1 MAEFKINRLRYTWSG
16 PWAANTAYGKD
27 SVVQYSGKTY
37 ACLIAHTSSFT
48 SFYNDLNFVTPQG
61 ASTPYWAL
69 ILDGKTFKGPWVT
82 GRVYNTSNI
91 ALFGGQV
98 YICVTPHTSTAFAT
112 DSTYWIQYSQFS
124 NWNNSWSI
132 NSVYGLG
139 DVVKYGGIVYRCIA
153 NHTSASAI
161 AAAADPEIATGLEAD
176 LSKWTVVNSGIDY
189 KGIWNTINGV
199 VYPGGTVRYKLNDIV
214 KYGANLWQAN
224 TGHSSTTTFNPTRW
238 NLWIPGEE
246 YANSWA
252 VTTVFQQGD
261 IVSYGGYDYISN
273 ATNNVGNVPSTDSV
287 SWTVF
292 TKNYNLRGSWNY
304 LTNYRIGDTVRN
316 NGRLYIALFDNL
328 NSDPASSIVAIQYTL
343 AGSSG
348 TTVKVSD
355 STTVKPG
362 MIVIG
367 TGFNL
372 GQTVST
378 IVDGTTITLD
388 RPPNGTPSDGQAITF
403 TGVGANWQLISSN
416 NEWLNFWTALD
427 TVSYSVGD
435 LVVWQNATYMCIQ
448 SHSNSG
454 NNAKRPDLDLLNSYW
469 TMFISHD
476 KKNALNSAGDIEAYS
491 SGQPTAIPISTDSFA
506 LKAVASGSSLSPAW
520 SQIMNI
526 NNVFYVAP
534 TGTDSLSSQ
543 GWGKTMDRPFKTIAY
558 ACQIANRG
566 TVNLNAYK
574 AIYANKTWLTTEMY
588 QWMLYQKANNLA
600 PFTTSS
606 VFDQTRAVNNANYA
620 IDAILYDMTR
630 GGNSQSIQAALIYFA
645 QESTTTFI
653 SSAVQ
658 GEVPY
663 TIAALNQLL
672 SLVNNVLA
680 DTNPSQSFQALNG
693 VSVPSRVSRLDN
705 ATTTGVPVFPA
716 ITNIEITAG
725 PAIAVLLGY
734 VTTALTNAT
743 TVGLP
748 APYAGATITINVKT
762 GTYNETLPIVVPANC
777 AINGDELRGTVVQ
790 PATRLTLTITGASY
804 STGLFTATNTTGLT
818 ANMPFTPTT
827 SVGGLI
833 AGTVYYVVGSSIT
846 TTQFGVSTLSG
857 GSLQGLT
864 LATNVS
870 ITAYAGDCL
879 KNMFLLRNGSGLRN
893 MTLNGLLGILGPIN
907 SFLTARPT
915 GAAYA
920 SLDPGTGVNDT
931 SVWIIK
937 RSPYVQNVTT
947 FGYGCVGL
955 KIDGTLHAGGNKSI
969 VCNDFTQV
977 LGDGVGIWV
986 TGPSSVCEA
995 VSVFSY
1001 YGYAGYLAENGG
1013 RLRATNGNTSYGTF
1027 GCIAEGY
1034 DLTETPV
1041 TGIVFNQSAQVQ
1053 AQVATSLG
1061 AAAQLIRMA
1070 YSNAGNAYY
1079 TTTTNLLG
1087 YSNNFQGAS
1096 WTPTNLILTK
1106 NTVSPINGLTDA
1118 WFLAS
1123 TAGTGILTQAV
1134 AIPAAGAV
1142 YTNIAGV
1149 GGSGTAATFNI
1160 TVTATTYV
1168 VTVNNGGSGYIGND
1182 QITISGAL
1190 LGGTNPANNCTV
1202 TVFSLSGASIATVTL
1217 PAAGTIGNTVPVG
1230 SALKYTTSLYV
1241 KQGTAPSC
1249 DLLVTF
1255 SGSTTVTNGVNFNFS
1270 TGAITTTALGSGT
1283 ISAPSL
1289 SGKVTLTNGWYR
1301 LYFSTADSTGLNTT
1315 ATVTFYPSS
1324 SATSGGTYV
1333 YAGQYEIAGTVV
1345 PAAPSFYLDVAGT
1358 TKYTAYANYTITGA
1372 GTGALAIGD
1381 ELRSNSIFETR
1392 VTSGGTG
1399 YQTASNNAQAGTNQ
1413 QITISQSDT
1422 LLLSNYVGMR
1432 LFINSGTGAGQYGY
1446 IAYYDSIGKI
1456 AQIAKESFVPIEII
1470 TTDTT
1475 TLTINPLSS
1484 IAPLYIGQPVQFIP
1498 TYYNTTVTTIGI
1510 TQMILVSVSGGT
1522 TNSIFVNSVA
1532 GLSVNMPVTFTTQDT
1547 QLLSTLTA
1555 GFVYYIS
1562 SIDTVANSFRITNAI
1577 YSAVDWL
1584 LTTAV
1589 PALGFNTYINYPSY
1603 TNYLQGLTANMVVN
1617 FPITFTGTSV
1627 GGLAVGTTYYINDVV
1642 DGANFT
1648 VSASLA
1654 TVTVTAASSS
1664 TQALTVAS
1672 VSSLSALNPIVFT
1685 NTSTS
1690 GIAIKTKYYISKI
1703 VDSTSFQISTALTS
1717 VTVTSVSSP
1726 GTGNLFTCSST
1737 AGFGGAPY
1745 YQPIVFVGNTF
1756 GGVVAETVYYILS
1769 VAGDGVS
1776 FTISSTPGGGA
1787 FGSGPATGT
1796 MVAKTCLTTNLK
1808 TLTTVASMSA
1818 TGTTTSTKTKF
1829 TAGYSNINGT
1839 FSTSLF
1845 STVVQGTTYYVNT
1858 ITATGFTVASSLSNI
1873 GVTVFPQ
1880 SAGNGSMNV
1889 VASGWDHQNPATPI
1903 AAILDSSSVY
1913 YIEPRTI
1920 YSSPNFVQ
1928 TPAVSTISLAPGT
1941 SYTSMAYGNNY
1952 WIAFPNGNATAAGSA
1967 DGLTWTSITLPFT
1980 ASWSGVAY
1988 GNGYYVG
1995 VASANANAVRSV
2007 SGLGWRTISLGVV
2020 ANWIG
2025 VTYGNGTFVVI
2036 AADNTATA
2044 YSTNFGATW
2053 SAGALPGKTLFTAT
2067 GAAQLSTTQKQ
2078 FGATS
2083 LYLDGTA
2090 NTFVTSASN
2099 ANYNFGTGDFT
2110 IECWIYVSVIGVA
2123 QSVFDMRASATDVSV
2138 MAEISSAGL
2147 FRMYVNGSYVITGNT
2162 TISATT
2168 WTHVA
2173 VSRASG
2179 TTTLY
2184 VGGTAQSTTYSDS
2197 NTYAAR
2203 PIVIGAY
2210 FNGIARFAGYVDEFR
2225 ITKGSSRYNGTF
2237 TPAGSAFTNDANAVA
2252 LLHFDG
2258 ANTSTTMSNAIPAG
2272 TYAAMTF
2279 GNGRFVAITTGGTAA
2294 AYSTNGITWTA
2305 STLPSSTTWTSIAF
2319 GQSMF
2324 VAVSNTSSVSAYSQ
2338 DGATWYAGNMAIYA
2352 DKISYGQGVF
2362 IALSSAGSS
2371 GWTSEDGSNWL
2382 NQTVTNDGY
2391 GAIAFGFY
2399 SNNVG
2404 GIISYIGRFATLS
2417 GTNVGSSFAAGCKT
2431 KSRAI
2436 ITSGVITQIN
2446 SWEPGSGYINTPV
2459 VSFTDPNV
2467 TSIATIVPRVGSGT
2481 LSSPTFVNKGSG
2493 YNTTS
2498 TAIQLNG
2505 NGYADA
2511 YQSGLTIILNNLSRL
2526 PLPGDNLVITGVS
2539 QVYKI
2544 TSATAIFGTTAP
2556 NIEANV
2562 SISPGMTTAL
2572 SPANNTTISIR
2583 QKYSQVRLTGHDFLN
2598 IGYGNVTQSNYP
2610 GVPPVTS
2617 LKQEQQII
2625 ETNYG
2630 KVFYASTDQDG
2641 NFKVGSLFGVQQATG
2656 IVTLSASQFGLT
2668 GLNTLSLG
2676 GIAVGGSSVVVS
2688 QFSTDGNFVANSDN
2702 IIPTQKA
2709 IKTYLTSRLSQG
2721 GSNTQTGQLVAGS
2734 VLVGGPNKIASTV
2747 PNGQVGSVIKMTSK
2761 INFSGATTGIDGN
2774 MPAFFYFMNQSSK
2787 KS

>member
-16 PWAANTAYGKD
+16 PWVSGTMYGKD

-37 ACLIAHTSSFT
+37 ACLIAHTASLT

-61 ASTPYWAL
+61 ASTPYWAI
-69 ILDGKTFKGPWVT
+69 ILDGKTFRGPWTT

-98 YICVTPHTSTAFAT
+98 YICITPHTSTAFNT
-112 DSTYWIQYSQFS
+112 DVANWVQYSQFS
-124 NWNNSWSI
+124 NWNNAWSI

-139 DVVKYGGIVYRCIA
+139 DIVKYGGIVYRCTV
-153 NHTSASAI
+153 NHTSASTL
-161 AAAADPEIATGLEAD
+161 AAAADPETSTGLEAD

-189 KGIWNTINGV
+189 KGIWNTVNGV

-214 KYGANLWQAN
+214 KYGANLWQCSA
-224 TGHSSTTTFNPTRW
+224 GHSSTATFNTSRW
-238 NLWIPGEE
+238 NLWMPGQE
-246 YANSWA
+246 YVSTWA
-252 VTTVFQQGD
+252 LTSSFQLGDVVT
-261 IVSYGGYDYISN
+261 YGGYEYISN
-273 ATNNVGNVPSTDSV
+273 ISNNIGNIPSTDSI
-287 SWTVF
+287 SWTLF
-292 TKNYNLRGSWNY
+292 TKNYNLRGAWNTSISY
-304 LTNYRIGDTVRN
+304 LVGDVVRK
-316 NGRLYIALFDNL
+316 NGRLYIATFDNN
-328 NSDPASSIVAIQYTL
+328 NSDPSTVGTPIQYTA

-348 TTVKVSD
+348 TTVKVS
-355 STTVKPG
+355 TTTSLKPG
-362 MIVIG
+362 MIIIG
-367 TGFNL
+367 TGFTL
-372 GQTVST
+372 GQT
-378 IVDGTTITLD
+378 IVTVVDTTTITLD
-388 RPPNGTPSDGQAITF
+388 RPPNGSPSDNQSLSF
-403 TGVGANWQLISSN
+403 SGVGANWQLINSN
-416 NEWLNFWTALD
+416 TEWLNFWTSL
-427 TVSYSVGD
+427 VSVAYSVGD
-435 LVVWQNATYMCIQ
+435 LVIWQNATYMCIQ
-448 SHSNSG
+448 SHANGSG
-454 NNAKRPDLDLLNSYW
+454 GAKRPDLDLLNQYW
-469 TMFISHD
+469 TVFISHD
-476 KKNALNSAGDIEAYS
+476 KKNALNTPGDIEAYS
-491 SGQPTAIPISTDSFA
+491 AGQPTAIPIGTDSFA
-506 LKAVASGSSLSPAW
+506 LKAVTTANNTLSTW

-534 TGTDSLSSQ
+534 NGTDGASSL
-543 GWGKTMDRPFKTIAY
+543 GWGKTMDRPYKTIAY
-558 ACQIANRG
+558 ACQVASAG
-566 TVNLNAYK
+566 TTNLNAYK
-574 AIYANKTWLTTEMY
+574 AIYGNKTWLTTEMY
-588 QWMLYQKANNLA
+588 QWMVYQKTNAIT
-600 PFTTSS
+600 PFTNSS
-606 VFDQTRAVNNANYA
+606 VFDQTRAINNAGYA
-620 IDAILYDMTR
+620 IDAVLYDITR
-630 GGNSQSIQAALIYFA
+630 GGNSQTVQAALAYFA

-653 SSAVQ
+653 SSTVQ
-658 GEVPY
+658 GEVLF

-672 SLVNNVLA
+672 SLIGNVLA
-680 DTNPSQSFQALNG
+680 DTDPAQSYQVLNNTPVIG
-693 VSVPSRVSRLDN
+693 RVTRLSN

-716 ITNIEITAG
+716 LTNIEITAST
-725 PAIAVLLGY
+725 AITTLFGY
-734 VTTALTNAT
+734 ITTALTNVNT
-743 TVGLP
+743 IGLP

-762 GTYNETLPIVVPANC
+762 GTYNEILPISVPANC

-790 PATRLTLTITGASY
+790 PATRLILTITTANP
-804 STGLFTATNTTGLT
+804 STNLFTVTSTAGLT
-818 ANMPFTPTT
+818 ANMPFMLTAA
-827 SVGGLI
+827 VGGLT

-846 TTQFGVSTLSG
+846 STQFGVSTLSG

-864 LATNVS
+864 LATSVS
-870 ITAYAGDCL
+870 ITAYAGDYL

-893 MTLNGLLGILGPIN
+893 MTLNGLLGTLGPIN

-915 GAAYA
+915 GGAYA
-920 SLDPGTGVNDT
+920 SLDPGNGTNDT

-955 KIDGTLHAGGNKSI
+955 KIDGTLHNGGNKSI

-995 VSVFSY
+995 VSVFAY

-1013 RLRATNGNTSYGTF
+1013 RLRATNGNTSYGTY

-1034 DLTETPV
+1034 DITEAPV
-1041 TGIVFNQSAQVQ
+1041 TGIVFNQSSQVQ

-1061 AAAQLIRMA
+1061 ASAQLIRMA

-1096 WTPTNLILTK
+1096 WTPTNLTLTK
-1106 NTVSPINGLTDA
+1106 NSISPISGLTDA
-1118 WFLAS
+1118 WLLSS
-1123 TAGTGILTQAV
+1123 TAGTGIITQAV
-1134 AIPAAGAV
+1134 PIPAAGAV

-1190 LGGTNPANNCTV
+1190 LGGTSPANNCTV

-1217 PAAGTIGNTVPVG
+1217 PGAGTIGNTVPVG
-1230 SALKYTTSLYV
+1230 SALKYTTSMYV
-1241 KQGTAPSC
+1241 KQSTAPSC

-1255 SGSTTVTNGVNFNFS
+1255 SGSTTVTSGVNFNFG

-1283 ISAPSL
+1283 ITAPAL

-1301 LYFSTADSTGLNTT
+1301 LWFSTADSTGLNTT
-1315 ATVTFYPSS
+1315 ATVAFYPSS
-1324 SATSGGTYV
+1324 SATTGGSYV
-1333 YAGQYEIAGTVV
+1333 YAGQYEIAGTVT

-1358 TKYTAYANYTITGA
+1358 TKYTAYANFTITGA

-1381 ELRSNSIFETR
+1381 ESRSNSIFETR

-1413 QITISQSDT
+1413 QITIAQSDT

-1446 IAYYDSIGKI
+1446 IAYYDSTGKV
-1456 AQIAKESFVPIEII
+1456 AQIAKESFTPIEIT

-1475 TLTINPLSS
+1475 TLTINPQAS
-1484 IAPLYIGQPVQFIP
+1484 IAPLYIGQAVQFIP

-1510 TQMILVSVSGGT
+1510 TQMILISVSGGT
-1522 TNSIFVNSVA
+1522 TNAIFVNSVA

-1589 PALGFNTYINYPSY
+1589 PNIGFTTYINFPSY

-1627 GGLAVGTTYYINDVV
+1627 GGLTVGTTYYINDVV
-1642 DGANFT
+1642 DGSNFT

-1664 TQALTVAS
+1664 TNALTVAS

-1685 NTSTS
+1685 NTSTT
-1690 GIAIKTKYYISKI
+1690 GIAAKQKYYISKI
-1703 VDSTSFQISTALTS
+1703 VDATSFQISTALTS

-1726 GTGNLFTCSST
+1726 GTGNLFTCTST

-1745 YQPIVFVGNTF
+1745 YQPIIFVGNTF

-1796 MVAKTCLTTNLK
+1796 MTAKTCLTTNLK

-1818 TGTTTSTKTKF
+1818 TGTTTSTRTKF

-1858 ITATGFTVASSLSNI
+1858 ITATGFTVATTPSNV

-1880 SAGNGSMNV
+1880 SAGTGSMNV

-1903 AAILDSSSVY
+1903 ATVLDSSSVY

-1920 YSSPNFVQ
+1920 YTAPNFTQ
-1928 TPAVSTISLAPGT
+1928 TAAVSTISLAQGT
-1941 SYTSMAYGNNY
+1941 SYTSMTYGNNY
-1952 WIAFPNGNATAAGSA
+1952 WIAFPSGNATAAGSA
-1967 DGLTWTSITLPFT
+1967 DGLTWTNITLPFT
-1980 ASWSGVAY
+1980 ATWTGVAY

-1995 VASANANAVRSV
+1995 VASGTANAVRSV
-2007 SGLGWRTISLGVV
+2007 SGLGWRTISLGTT
-2020 ANWIG
+2020 ANWLG
-2025 VTYGNGTFVVI
+2025 VTYGNGIFVVI
-2036 AADNTATA
+2036 ATDNTATA

-2053 SAGALPGKTLFTAT
+2053 SAGALPGKTTFAAT
-2067 GAAQLSTTQKQ
+2067 GNAQLSTTQKQ

-2083 LYLDGTA
+2083 LYLDGSA

-2110 IECWIYVSVIGVA
+2110 IECWIYVSAIGVA
-2123 QSVFDMRASATDVSV
+2123 QSVFDMRTGTTDISV
-2138 MAEISSAGL
+2138 LAEISSAGL

-2184 VGGTAQSTTYSDS
+2184 VGGVAQSTIYSDS

-2210 FNGIARFAGYVDEFR
+2210 FNGTARFTGYIDEFR
-2225 ITKGSSRYNGTF
+2225 ITKGSSRYSGTF
-2237 TPAGSAFTNDANAVA
+2237 TPAGSAFINDANATA

-2272 TYAAMTF
+2272 TYTAMTF

-2294 AYSTNGITWTA
+2294 AYSTNGVTWTA
-2305 STLPSSTTWTSIAF
+2305 STLPSSTTWTSVTF
-2319 GQSMF
+2319 GQGMF
-2324 VAVSNTSSVSAYSQ
+2324 VAVSNTSSVSAYSP
-2338 DGATWYAGNMAIYA
+2338 DGATWYSGNMAIFA
-2352 DKISYGQGVF
+2352 DKVSYGQGVF
-2362 IALSSAGSS
+2362 VALSSAGSS
-2371 GWTSEDGSNWL
+2371 GWTSEDGSNWIS
-2382 NQTVTNDGY
+2382 QTVTNDGY
-2391 GAIAFGFY
+2391 GTIAFGFY
-2399 SNNVG
+2399 SNNTG
-2404 GIISYIGRFATLS
+2404 GVISYIGRFATLS
-2417 GTNVGSSFAAGCKT
+2417 GTNIGSGFAAGCKT

-2446 SWEPGSGYINTPV
+2446 TWEPGSGYINTPTV
-2459 VSFTDPNV
+2459 TFTDPNV
-2467 TSIATIVPRVGSGT
+2467 TSLATIVPRVGSGT

-2505 NGYADA
+2505 NGYADS

-2526 PLPGDNLVITGVS
+2526 PLPGDNLVITGVN
-2539 QVYKI
+2539 QVYKV
-2544 TSATAIFGTTAP
+2544 TNATAIFGTTAP
-2556 NIEANV
+2556 NIQANV
-2562 SISPGMTTAL
+2562 AISPGMTTAL

-2617 LKQEQQII
+2617 LKPEQQII

-2676 GIAVGGSSVVVS
+2676 GIAVGGSSVIVS

-2702 IIPTQKA
+2702 VIPTQKA

-2734 VLVGGPNKIASTV
+2734 VLVGGPNKISSTI
-2747 PNGQVGSVIKMTSK
+2747 PNGQVGSVVKMTSK
-2761 INFSGATTGIDGN
+2761 VNFSGATTGIDGN